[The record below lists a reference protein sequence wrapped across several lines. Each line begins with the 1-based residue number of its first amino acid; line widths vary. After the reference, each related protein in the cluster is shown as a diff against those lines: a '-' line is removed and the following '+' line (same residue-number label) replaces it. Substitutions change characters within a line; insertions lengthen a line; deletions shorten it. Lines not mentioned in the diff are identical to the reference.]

1 MVKCTVIL
9 SDLKDFSEFNSI
21 FRKYFPKNKP
31 ARTTFAANLLVGCK
45 IEIDVIA
52 VKVDGFKDARVN

>member
-1 MVKCTVIL
+1 MACIL
-9 SDLKDFSEFNSI
+9 PDLNDFERFNTI
-21 FRKYFPKNKP
+21 FRKYFPKNKST
-31 ARTTFAANLLVGCK
+31 RTTFAANLLVVAK